1 MQFAVIDIE
10 TTGGFAAGNG
20 IIEVAVLI
28 TDGSTVTDNFYAMI
42 NPGIN
47 IPPFIE
53 KLTGITNDAVA
64 SQPPFDNIAEELF
77 ALIHD
82 KIFVAHNVNFDYSF
96 VKYHLELQGY
106 HLDTKKLCTIRLARK
121 VVPGLRGYGLDKIC
135 NHLDIKIEGR
145 HSAFGDASA
154 TTELLHQLIRK
165 GGAKHIDKMLV
176 AHNSEMSLPPNVNEE
191 MVSDLPQKPGV
202 YYFHEKGGKVIY
214 VGKARNIK
222 KRVKSHF
229 SNNKPGRQKQEFLK
243 KIYHI
248 SYQETATELMAFVL
262 EGVEIKKRW
271 PGQNSGQKHAERV
284 FGLYSYIDANGYKR
298 LFIERKLKNISPY
311 FTFSNLAE
319 GYSVLRKLIRQYQ
332 LCPYLCF
339 LTKKSKHCHL
349 DEYEC
354 NGACQLEESSEDYNL
369 KVDACIEGFTEHLPS
384 FAVLDKGIKP
394 GERSC
399 ILIEKGRFVGMGYV
413 SEIESMDLNQVKSA
427 ITPYSDSQYVRSMI
441 VKYAERHPFQTFSF

>member
-10 TTGGFAAGNG
+10 TTGGYAAENG
-20 IIEVAVLI
+20 IIEIAVLI
-28 TDGSTVTDNFYAMI
+28 TDGTTVTDNFYAMI
-42 NPGIN
+42 DPGIS

-53 KLTGITNDAVA
+53 KLTGITNEAVA
-64 SQPPFDNIAEELF
+64 SHPPFESIAEELF

-96 VKYHLELQGY
+96 VKYHLEQQGY

-135 NHLDIKIEGR
+135 NYLNIKIEGR
-145 HSAFGDASA
+145 HSAFGDSA
-154 TTELLHQLIRK
+154 ATAQLLHQLIDM
-165 GGAKHIDKMLV
+165 GGARHIETML
-176 AHNSEMSLPPNVNEE
+176 AGHDGEMSLPPNVNEE
-191 MVSDLPQKPGV
+191 MVSALPQKPGV

-214 VGKARNIK
+214 IGKARNIK

-229 SNNKPGRQKQEFLK
+229 SNNKPGKQKQEFLK

-262 EGVEIKKRW
+262 EGVEIKKWW
-271 PGQNSGQKHAERV
+271 PEQNSSQKHAERV

-298 LFIERKLKNISPY
+298 LFIERKLRNIIPY

-349 DEYEC
+349 DDFEC
-354 NGACQLEESSEDYNL
+354 KGACQLNEPATDYN
-369 KVDACIEGFTEHLPS
+369 KRVDECIEGFTEHLPS
-384 FAVLDKGIKP
+384 FAVIDKGIRP

-399 ILIEKGRFVGMGYV
+399 ILVEKGRFVGMGYV
-413 SEIESMDLNQVKSA
+413 SEMEKIDLDKIKSS
-427 ITPYSDSQYVRSMI
+427 ITPYLDNQYVRSVI
-441 VKYAERHPFQTFSF
+441 VKYAERHPVHTLSF